1 LLRSLFRQGFSFY
14 GYHYLRY
21 LIQVLRVDA
30 SLFAHGVTLAVRG
43 HHFIRITR
51 EILKADAF
59 TSMINETLAALHR
72 EVEVVASARSKVRRE
87 ELEARVRA
95 FLRPVRRAYRG
106 LSRGVRTI
114 VGEAFMDFES
124 RCQLLL
130 RRTGL
135 SYS

>member
-1 LLRSLFRQGFSFY
+1 LLRSLFRQSFSFY

-21 LIQVLRVDA
+21 LIQVLRIDT

-51 EILKADAF
+51 EILRADAF
-59 TSMINETLAALHR
+59 TSMIHETLAALHR
-72 EVEVVASARSKVRRE
+72 EVEIVASARSKIRRE
-87 ELEARVRA
+87 DVEARVKA

-106 LSRGVRTI
+106 LGRGVRTI
-114 VGEAFMDFES
+114 VGEAFMDFER
-124 RCQLLL
+124 RCQLLVQ
-130 RRTGL
+130 RTGL